1 MFIFEFN
8 ISTAIY
14 SGMNIE
20 SRDVL
25 SAYLLIIEKSSKQL
39 VDKLA
44 TLGLVTINNPTNE
57 ERSTLLAWMNQHPF
71 TVNSYRNNKTERMC
85 VPLYMSYM
93 ENDKGI
99 TINRTDS
106 VLFNRLEEILKEYE
120 IPEMYLKRKFSA
132 RIVADMILRRDYTAI
147 YTFEDL
153 RKVLDV
159 KKSNY
164 VSFQQFERV
173 FESINND
180 LEENGYELIY
190 SRLSPGP
197 RSSDIVLELSKK

>member
-1 MFIFEFN
+1 
-8 ISTAIY
+8 
-14 SGMNIE
+14 MNIE